1 MDVLKFLSSRDMR
14 EHLKKINYKFSA
26 LEAAWLVWHSEFIW
40 DEKKKAFLEIMNE
53 FEEKYLEELKK
64 RFEAIGYDIV
74 FERGDSLIE

>member
-40 DEKKKAFLEIMNE
+40 DEKKKAYLEIMEE
-53 FEEKYLEELKK
+53 FEDMPL
-64 RFEAIGYDIV
+64 AAPV
-74 FERGDSLIE
+74 FLGRWRENSVTLVS

>member
-40 DEKKKAFLEIMNE
+40 DEKKKAYLEIMEEFEDMHIERETMNVTLNGSL
-53 FEEKYLEELKK
+53 FEEKYML
-64 RFEAIGYDIV
+64 A
-74 FERGDSLIE
+74 

>member
-40 DEKKKAFLEIMNE
+40 DEKKKSIF
-53 FEEKYLEELKK
+53 
-64 RFEAIGYDIV
+64 
-74 FERGDSLIE
+74 GDYGRI